1 MEGFEV
7 MPALEAASRGDVF
20 ITVTGGREVLSAE
33 HFVEMRDGAILANAG
48 HFDVEIDLPALER
61 VCGSRREVRPLVE
74 EFEINGRR
82 INLLAHGRVVNL
94 AAADGHPSAVM
105 DLSFAS
111 QALVVEGLVK
121 AADRLSAAVHPVPE
135 EVDREV
141 ARLKLAALG
150 VSIDSLSDQQ
160 LAYLHVFSPAPHDG

>member
-1 MEGFEV
+1 V
-7 MPALEAASRGDVF
+7 NDTWLADSAR
-20 ITVTGGREVLSAE
+20 VLYKA
-33 HFVEMRDGAILANAG
+33 
-48 HFDVEIDLPALER
+48 
-61 VCGSRREVRPLVE
+61 
-74 EFEINGRR
+74 
-82 INLLAHGRVVNL
+82 
-94 AAADGHPSAVM
+94 
-105 DLSFAS
+105 
-111 QALVVEGLVK
+111 VK